1 MTLVVTPGTGQT
13 IDTLNDLEGSAGA
26 SNAKVLS
33 VQGIASGTA
42 LPVSAAALP
51 LPTGAATEASLASVK
66 TAVETVAGAV
76 DATKVKAKTADG
88 DDAALGAKADA
99 AATTDAG
106 TFSLIGLFKRL
117 LERVTTLVKAAGQAA
132 MAASHPVVIA
142 SDQSAVSVKTGMAV
156 VSQEITRPADT
167 AAYAA
172 NDVVGPTTTPAV
184 GVLADLFSENGGTGY
199 ISKVKLV
206 TNQAANTAS
215 YRIYFYNV
223 APTAIADNAVSSVL
237 YADDAKIIGYVDI
250 ANTAQEGT
258 GSDAAI
264 GLWTGQL
271 AAKAAAADNDLYYV
285 IITKTAFTPAN
296 GQKFTVTV
304 TLDRNG

>member
-1 MTLVVTPGTGQT
+1 MPSIGVLDKDGVAQTVQTLPAV
-13 IDTLNDLEGSAGA
+13 GSAADAA
-26 SNAKVLS
+26 S
-33 VQGIASGTA
+33 
-42 LPVSAAALP
+42 LPVTQSTEDKAVSAA
-51 LPTGAATEASLASVK
+51 VK

-76 DATKVKAKTADG
+76 AATKMKTSTADG
-88 DDAALGAKADA
+88 DDATIGAKADA
-99 AATTDAG
+99 AAAADDSTA
-106 TFSLIGLFKRL
+106 SLISFVKRL
-117 LERVTTLVKAAGQAA
+117 LARITTLIKTAGQAT
-132 MAASHPVVIA
+132 MANSHPVAIA
-142 SDQSAVSVKTGMAV
+142 SDQSAVAIKTGMGV
-156 VSQEITRPADT
+156 VSQEITRPSDT

-172 NDVVGPTTTPAV
+172 NDVVGPTGGAAV
-184 GVLADLFSENGGTGY
+184 GVLADLFNENGGSGY

-215 YRIYFYNV
+215 YRIYFYNA

-250 ANTAQEGT
+250 ANTAQEGS

-285 IITKTAFTPAN
+285 IITKSAFTPASA
-296 GQKFTVTV
+296 QKYTITV